1 MTAASSENNVSGLS
15 ADIALSMKNVAVE
28 RGGRT
33 IWSGADFDVPTGSF
47 TAIIGPNGAGKST
60 TAGLVLGQIPP
71 SNGTITVLGAPPARG
86 NERIGLVPQNHT
98 LDQAGSIVCRDVVGL
113 GLIGTKWG
121 ASIRTRSI
129 AADVDK
135 VLAEVDATRFAYK
148 RFGEVSGGQQQRVT
162 IAQAL
167 IINPDMLVLDEP
179 LAGLDLQG
187 QVEIVE
193 LVHRINRERGVTVL
207 FVTHDLNPLLA
218 HIDSLIYILDGR
230 PFFGKPDD
238 VVNAGLLTRLYSTPV
253 QVLRTDEGCIFT
265 RTE

>member
-1 MTAASSENNVSGLS
+1 MTVQTSTSDRAEATNG
-15 ADIALSMKNVAVE
+15 IALSMKSVAVE
-28 RGGRT
+28 RGGRK
-33 IWSGADFDVPTGSF
+33 IWGGAHFDVPTGSF

-71 SNGTITVLGAPPARG
+71 SNGSITVLGEIPARG
-86 NERIGLVPQNHT
+86 NRRIGLVPQNHT

-113 GLIGTKWG
+113 GLVGTKWG

-129 AADVDK
+129 ADDVDR
-135 VLAEVDATRFAYK
+135 VLAEVDATGFAHK

-167 IINPDMLVLDEP
+167 ITNPDMLVLDEP

-230 PFFGKPDD
+230 PFFGRSDD

-253 QVLRTDEGCIFT
+253 QVLRTAEGCIFT